1 MSDDEAGLVIDECPN
16 PPDMMSNGNSSSNA
30 ATFSSADVKNKS
42 DKLGFSPSPRNEDES
57 FSRKRKTEPLKSRP
71 TSSNNN
77 HSPERPPKKR
87 KVTTTQSKSCQTEYD
102 ENCELKPDSRIF
114 LDITVVFAIDPNTLF
129 FTTKWKGRQY
139 HGVITDGVPPK
150 THQFAR
156 ERAERIAN
164 SKSLGSDNG
173 QNASLKRGKRLL
185 TRGGERRGKVNPE
198 ECLIFD
204 QPVSLNEQEQK
215 PKELNGHSTLHRC
228 PHKQCGHIFQ
238 SVSEVNNHLIFQ
250 HVDEKA
256 VLTENTASQ
265 SSSVQTTSTACD
277 PIPEIQFCCRKCSS
291 PLRDIDTSENGS
303 KSAVKNSNISDG
315 VDLNST
321 NEIRASRSP
330 TPFSDI
336 SDDAPTLIKEES
348 FEKRDENS
356 SHQPLNFTSPLTVKA
371 APSPNA
377 QKTSG
382 SLPSKSSKT
391 PVSSGVITN
400 KPKSSLSTPS
410 STPVQLPQTG
420 ALGMGGN
427 LPFSSQPSPV
437 SAQQQRNR
445 QAAAL
450 QQQPYFN
457 TFLNMTNNPT
467 QLPNIVTTAQHP
479 MKKAGGSIT
488 TGAVAEQP
496 STLAGALQAQQMTAG
511 ILLNGLHNTPQSVSD
526 TLRHKIH
533 ELKGETSRQSPSTSS
548 SLSQQQNT
556 SPSLL
561 ASNVI
566 NSTNSLQ
573 RGQSQAQPL
582 PFMRP
587 PISVGAPFSPF
598 FARPPVGIV
607 PPYLQPQQL
616 MQLAAMINSNNMPNS
631 FLPTSAQPK

>member
-1 MSDDEAGLVIDECPN
+1 
-16 PPDMMSNGNSSSNA
+16 MSNGDSSSNA
-30 ATFSSADVKNKS
+30 DVKTKS
-42 DKLGFSPSPRNEDES
+42 DKFGLSSSERNEDES
-57 FSRKRKTEPLKSRP
+57 LLGKRKTEPLKSRP

-156 ERAERIAN
+156 ERAERLAN
-164 SKSLGSDNG
+164 NKSLGSDNG

-185 TRGGERRGKVNPE
+185 NRGGERKGKVNPE

-204 QPVSLNEQEQK
+204 RPLSSNELEQK
-215 PKELNGHSTLHRC
+215 SKEQNGTLHRC
-228 PHKQCGHIFQ
+228 PHKQCGHIFR
-238 SVSEVNNHLIFQ
+238 SVSEVNNHLIFR

-265 SSSVQTTSTACD
+265 SSSVKTTSTACD
-277 PIPEIQFCCRKCSS
+277 PIPEIPLLCRKCSS
-291 PLRDIDTSENGS
+291 PIRDVDAGGNGI
-303 KSAVKNSNISDG
+303 KSSAKNSNISDG

-321 NEIRASRSP
+321 NEIRATRSP

-391 PVSSGVITN
+391 SVSSGVITN

-427 LPFSSQPSPV
+427 LPFSP
-437 SAQQQRNR
+437 
-445 QAAAL
+445 
-450 QQQPYFN
+450 
-457 TFLNMTNNPT
+457 PT
-467 QLPNIVTTAQHP
+467 I
-479 MKKAGGSIT
+479 
-488 TGAVAEQP
+488 
-496 STLAGALQAQQMTAG
+496 
-511 ILLNGLHNTPQSVSD
+511 
-526 TLRHKIH
+526 
-533 ELKGETSRQSPSTSS
+533 SPSA
-548 SLSQQQNT
+548 LN
-556 SPSLL
+556 
-561 ASNVI
+561 NKE
-566 NSTNSLQ
+566 
-573 RGQSQAQPL
+573 
-582 PFMRP
+582 
-587 PISVGAPFSPF
+587 
-598 FARPPVGIV
+598 IV
-607 PPYLQPQQL
+607 RQL
-616 MQLAAMINSNNMPNS
+616 RFNSNRTLTR
-631 FLPTSAQPK
+631 F